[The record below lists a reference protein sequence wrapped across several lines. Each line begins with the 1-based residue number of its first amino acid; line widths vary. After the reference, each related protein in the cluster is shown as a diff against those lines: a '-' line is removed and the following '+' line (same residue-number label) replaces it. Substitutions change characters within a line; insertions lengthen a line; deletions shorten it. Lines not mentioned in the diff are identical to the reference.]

1 MPKER
6 SGTAGK
12 SGTGNLERLGA
23 KSTKKATKKRT
34 RTPDYPEWPEW
45 SEAKFWS
52 FIRSGLRSKWQR
64 WPAKWAALAQAKEGR
79 EYRCK
84 QCDILFKQKHVQ
96 VDHIIPA
103 GSLKNADDLAG
114 FITRLF
120 VGPDKLRV
128 VCIPCHKAITKEQR
142 NGYKESND

>member
-1 MPKER
+1 MPREKG
-6 SGTAGK
+6 GTVGG
-12 SGTGNLERLGA
+12 SRRGT
-23 KSTKKATKKRT
+23 STSSTATKTAKKRT

-79 EYRCK
+79 EYRCAS
-84 QCDILFKQKHVQ
+84 CNMLFKQKQVQ

-142 NGYKESND
+142 NGCKESND

>member
-1 MPKER
+1 M
-6 SGTAGK
+6 AGK
-12 SGTGNLERLGA
+12 SGASRTR
-23 KSTKKATKKRT
+23 KATSSKTAKKKT

-64 WPAKWAALAQAKEGR
+64 WPAKWAALSAAKEGK
-79 EYRCK
+79 EYRCAS
-84 QCDILFKQKHVQ
+84 CNMLFKQKHVQ

-103 GSLKNADDLAG
+103 GSLRNADDAAG

-128 VCIPCHKAITKEQR
+128 LCIDCHKAVTKEQR
-142 NGYKESND
+142 ANSST